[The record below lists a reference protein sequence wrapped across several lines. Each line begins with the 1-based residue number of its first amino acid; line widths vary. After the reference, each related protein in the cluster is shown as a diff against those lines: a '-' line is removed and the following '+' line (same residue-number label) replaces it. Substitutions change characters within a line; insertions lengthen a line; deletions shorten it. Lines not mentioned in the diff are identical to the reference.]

1 MTAVKIGD
9 FNFLNS
15 IGKGNFGEVYLSNKE
30 GTNEYF
36 AIKKLK
42 RKFID
47 KPAIY
52 KYFQNEIEILN
63 ELNHPN
69 ICRLYEVKKTKED
82 YYMVMEYINGGSLSN
97 CLEKYKQKYN
107 ASFPEEI
114 VQYLMRQIID
124 AFKYIHEKQ
133 IMHRDIKL
141 DNIMLNYSNDND
153 KNNLNILKAKVKI
166 IDFGMAIKG
175 GLGKTI
181 LGSPIN
187 MDPLLLKKY
196 ANCTASKISKE
207 ECYDQKIDIW
217 SLGAVCYRMLIGK
230 AVFDAKTLDDLVKK
244 VEAGS
249 YSVPTT
255 LSREIVS
262 FLNAMLQYE
271 PENRL
276 SAAELYQHPFLQKS
290 PVDFRKIDIKRV
302 SKKIDHKG
310 LNINIK
316 KNQTI
321 WSIFNESDEQ
331 LLLSIKGGK
340 EEGDNLQFK
349 KAFSGD
355 TSNYSLLSNNSN
367 MSNAHFVP
375 RKAIYNNNDIFLPSP
390 GNVKGKTF
398 QGQTYNIN
406 AYNQNQYQIMQN
418 QPTNQN
424 MPIQPQY
431 MNNNNIYIVP
441 CQYPLNNN
449 NYYTLAPQFTY
460 GGINNNPNN
469 NINYQGQGNIVN
481 YERNIG
487 YNNNSNNSKNNSKNI
502 PWYNNSKINNICII
516 I

>member
-1 MTAVKIGD
+1 MKVGE
-9 FNFLNS
+9 FNLLKS
-15 IGKGNFGEVYLSNKE
+15 IGKGNFGEVFLSNKE
-30 GTNEYF
+30 GTKEYF
-36 AIKKLK
+36 AIKKLR
-42 RKFID
+42 RKVID
-47 KPAIY
+47 RPAIY

-153 KNNLNILKAKVKI
+153 KNDLNILRAKVKI

-175 GLGKTI
+175 DLGKTI

-230 AVFDAKTLDDLVKK
+230 AVFDAKSLDDLVKK
-244 VEAGS
+244 VEAGT

-271 PENRL
+271 SENRL

-290 PVDFRKIDIKRV
+290 PVDFRKIDTKKV

-349 KAFSGD
+349 KTFSGV
-355 TSNYSLLSNNSN
+355 NNGYSLISNNSN
-367 MSNAHFVP
+367 MSNTHFIP
-375 RKAIYNNNDIFLPSP
+375 KKEIYNNNYDYFLPNP
-390 GNVKGKTF
+390 GNVRGNTF
-398 QGQTYNIN
+398 QGQIYDIN

-424 MPIQPQY
+424 MPIQPQF
-431 MNNNNIYIVP
+431 MNNNIIYITP
-441 CQYPLNNN
+441 YQLPLNNN
-449 NYYTLAPQFTY
+449 NYYAPTLQFTY

-469 NINYQGQGNIVN
+469 NINNQGQG
-481 YERNIG
+481 NIG
-487 YNNNSNNSKNNSKNI
+487 YNNNANNSKNNNKII
-502 PWYNNSKINNICII
+502 PKYNNYKVNDNNICII